1 MVHYR
6 NKLTMVMEVLI
17 FFSNIVKRIHY
28 TIQKKKSYLGKT
40 INNSSKYLI

>member
-1 MVHYR
+1 MLKMKMVHYR

-28 TIQKKKSYLGKT
+28 TIQKKKKLFGE
-40 INNSSKYLI
+40 NHQ